1 MGKSPA
7 DDRYRKSPAGRR
19 AKKAQNQRYRDNPS
33 SKAAISKAANK
44 YAQKVKKIACS
55 YSESTG
61 LEDFYAF
68 LELAAKQKCSTAELN
83 RKAIALYIDYINNRR
98 LV

>member
-19 AKKAQNQRYRDNPS
+19 AKKAQNQRYRDS
-33 SKAAISKAANK
+33 LTGQVATSRAAKK
-44 YAQKVKKIACS
+44 YAQKVRRISCS
-55 YSESTG
+55 YTDKIG
-61 LEDFYAF
+61 LEDFHAF
-68 LELAAKQKCSTAELN
+68 IKLASEQKCSTAELN

-98 LV
+98 LI

>member
-19 AKKAQNQRYRDNPS
+19 AKKAQNERYRNRPNG
-33 SKAAISKAANK
+33 KASTSKAANK
-44 YAQKVKKIACS
+44 YAQKVKRISCS
-55 YSESTG
+55 YTEKMG
-61 LEDFYAF
+61 LDDFYAF
-68 LELAAKQKCSTAELN
+68 IELAAKQKCSTAELT
-83 RKAIALYIDYINNRR
+83 RKAITLYIDYINNRR